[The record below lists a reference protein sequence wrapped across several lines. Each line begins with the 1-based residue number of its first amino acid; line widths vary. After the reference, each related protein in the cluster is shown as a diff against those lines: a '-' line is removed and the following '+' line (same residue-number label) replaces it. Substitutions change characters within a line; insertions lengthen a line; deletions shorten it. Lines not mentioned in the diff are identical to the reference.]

1 MKTIT
6 ISLEEYIELLE
17 TMLYCLEK
25 AKKEDSSWNYGIEEL
40 EEKIKELK
48 NKL

>member
-1 MKTIT
+1 METIT

-17 TMLYCLEK
+17 YKLYCFKK
-25 AKKEDSSWNYGIEEL
+25 AKEEVSSWNYGIEEL